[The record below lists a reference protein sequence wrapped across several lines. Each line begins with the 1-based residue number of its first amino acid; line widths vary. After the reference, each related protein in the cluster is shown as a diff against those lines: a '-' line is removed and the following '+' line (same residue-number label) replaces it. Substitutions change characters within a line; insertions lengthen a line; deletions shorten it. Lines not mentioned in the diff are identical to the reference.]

1 MLGNENTSRVDA
13 VKEPVRM
20 KSFFSGFFLR
30 SIFLVLAAAVFP
42 AVAIIFFTGVERNAV
57 ALQQAETHATDTLR
71 SLVQSQQSF
80 VHQASTLLSVAKDLN
95 YDTKAGERFWKKDD
109 GDGSYLAESGMFF
122 FVAVETLLRESEI
135 PVGIPPWEEKDA
147 LPGFI
152 SGTGMCGKDAPKPC
166 LHHGLLVPNSK
177 GGPMVI
183 ARSADKLTLHYL
195 LDRLR
200 ETPGARIY
208 LMDMGGHF
216 AFYLPS
222 LDAVGKDQIAS
233 VREALAERGGDEGS
247 FYTNFA
253 KERYFV
259 SYASIYLNETDI
271 RSYAQAAIVIPE
283 KSFQAQVTAMRL
295 KDVLLLSVALGGAVF
310 LSILIVYLLFYPS
323 FTKMLRMARAYAV
336 GQYEVRISPKQPV
349 SEFGELARS
358 MNFMAAALE
367 RREQELIRARQG
379 AEAAGQNKSQF
390 LATMSHEIR
399 TPMNAII
406 GMAYVALKGELNL
419 RQRGY
424 LTKIYDAAS
433 SLLKVINDILEL
445 SKLDAGKLRM
455 EKVSFAMREIVN
467 EARRHV
473 AMPAHEKGLELNFHI
488 APNVPRY
495 LLGDPQYFNQVLG
508 HLLENAVRMT
518 GEGCVSLFC
527 ELESKSADTANILM
541 RVKDTGPGMSRKR
554 LAFLKGLFAGKE
566 DALPENNVGQA
577 AGLGLLLVH
586 RLVRGM
592 GGKVEVESVPG
603 EGTMFSI
610 GIPFGLREGG
620 TDNHQVLLSGMR
632 VMIVDDDPSSLNTVK
647 EVLDSFGMRTT
658 VLEKAESVVGMLEA
672 ADSAGDPFGMVV
684 LDLRMPN
691 SDGLELSRRIQ
702 AADALALSPALVL
715 LSAFGWED
723 LASQA
728 DEIGVDA
735 FLHKPIN
742 ESVIFDTILTLLRP
756 DVGSS
761 SLLAMGGSEQDIQNI
776 QGFSVLVVDDS
787 LENQQT
793 VRTLLKD
800 AGAAVTVVDDGRKA
814 LALLAAEADCPDPPF
829 DMVMMDIQMPAMNGL
844 ETCRA
849 IRGLSAAWAEDLPII
864 ALTAHAGAPDMAGFK
879 EAGIDTHAARILSAE
894 AFFACIRKWQRIS
907 QVDDPAVAM
916 RIRKLCDALW
926 QSDPHWR
933 KAYEAVEFMLG
944 LHIHEGRLQKL
955 AGMLEAGDMRGA
967 LAYIVRLNRWLGF
980 Q

>member
-1 MLGNENTSRVDA
+1 
-13 VKEPVRM
+13 M

-57 ALQQAETHATDTLR
+57 ALQQAEIHATDTLR
-71 SLVQSQQSF
+71 SLVQAQQSF
-80 VHQASTLLSVAKDLN
+80 VRQASALLTIAKDLN
-95 YDTKAGERFWKKDD
+95 YDTRTGEKLWEKDD
-109 GDGSYLAESGMFF
+109 GDGSHSAELGMFF
-122 FVAVETLLRESEI
+122 FVEVETLLRESEM
-135 PVGIPPWEEKDA
+135 PVGIPPWEEKGA
-147 LPGFI
+147 LPSFI
-152 SGTGMCGKDAPKPC
+152 SGTAMCGKDEPEPC
-166 LHHGLLVPNSK
+166 LHHGLLVPNPK
-177 GGPMVI
+177 GRPMVM

-195 LDRLR
+195 LGRLR
-200 ETPGARIY
+200 ETPGARMY

-216 AFYLPS
+216 AFCLPS
-222 LDAVGKDQIAS
+222 LDGVGKDHVAS
-233 VREALAERGGDEGS
+233 VREALAERGEDEGS
-247 FYTNFA
+247 FYADFA
-253 KERYFV
+253 AERQFV
-259 SYASIYLNETDI
+259 SYASVYRNETDT
-271 RSYAQAAIVIPE
+271 RPYAQAAIVIPE
-283 KSFQAQVTAMRL
+283 KNLQAQVTAMRL

-323 FTKMLRMARAYAV
+323 FTKMLRMARAYAA

-367 RREQELIRARQG
+367 KREHELIRARQG
-379 AEAAGQNKSQF
+379 AEAAGQNKSEF

-406 GMAYVALKGELNL
+406 GMAYVALKGELSL

-455 EKVSFAMREIVN
+455 EKVSFAMREIIN

-473 AMPAHEKGLELNFHI
+473 AMQAHEKGLELNFYI

-495 LLGDPQYFNQVLG
+495 LLGDPLYFNQVLG

-518 GEGCVSLFC
+518 GKGKVSLFC
-527 ELESKSADTANILM
+527 ELESQSADTVNVLV
-541 RVKDTGPGMSRKR
+541 RVQDTGPGMSRKR
-554 LAFLKGLFAGKE
+554 LLFLKGLFAGKE
-566 DALPENNVGQA
+566 AALPESTVGQS

-586 RLVRGM
+586 RLSRGM
-592 GGKVEVESVPG
+592 NGNVEVESVPG
-603 EGTMFSI
+603 KGTVFSI
-610 GIPFGLREGG
+610 RIPFGLHEGG
-620 TDNHQVLLSGMR
+620 IDRHQALLSGMR
-632 VMIVDDDPSSLNTVK
+632 VMIVDDDPLSLNTIK
-647 EVLDSFGMRTT
+647 ELLDSFGMRAT
-658 VLEKAESVVGMLEA
+658 VLEKAESLVDMLEA
-672 ADSAGDPFGMVV
+672 ADSAGDPFCMVV
-684 LDLRMPN
+684 LDLRMPH
-691 SDGLELSRRIQ
+691 SDGLELSRRIR
-702 AADALALSPALVL
+702 AATALGRSPALVL

-723 LASQA
+723 LARQA
-728 DEIGVDA
+728 DEIGIDA
-735 FLHKPIN
+735 FLHKPVN

-761 SLLAMGGSEQDIQNI
+761 SLLPVEGSELDLQNI
-776 QGFSVLVVDDS
+776 QGFSVLVADDS
-787 LENQQT
+787 LATQQM
-793 VRTLLKD
+793 VRALLKD
-800 AGAAVTVVDDGRKA
+800 AGATVTVVDDGRKA
-814 LALLAAEADCPDPPF
+814 LALLVGEAGSPDPPF
-829 DMVMMDIQMPAMNGL
+829 DMVMMDIQMPVMNGL

-849 IRGLSAAWAEDLPII
+849 IRGLSAAWAEDLPIVV
-864 ALTAHAGAPDMAGFK
+864 LTAHASASDMTGF
-879 EAGIDTHAARILSAE
+879 EVAGIDTHAAKTFSAE
-894 AFFACIRKWQRIS
+894 AFFACIRKWQRVS

-955 AGMLEAGDMRGA
+955 TGMLEAGDMRGA
-967 LAYIVRLNRWLGF
+967 VAYLVRLNRWLGF

>member
-1 MLGNENTSRVDA
+1 
-13 VKEPVRM
+13 M

-71 SLVQSQQSF
+71 SLVQAQQGF
-80 VHQASTLLSVAKDLN
+80 VRQASMLLTVAKDLN
-95 YDTKAGERFWKKDD
+95 YDTRTGEKLWKKDD
-109 GDGSYLAESGMFF
+109 GDGFHSAEWGMFF
-122 FVAVETLLRESEI
+122 FVEVETLLRESEM
-135 PVGIPPWEEKDA
+135 PVGIPPWEEKGA

-152 SGTGMCGKDAPKPC
+152 SGTGMCGKDEPKPC
-166 LHHGLLVPNSK
+166 LHHGLLVPNPK
-177 GGPMVI
+177 GRPMVI
-183 ARSADKLTLHYL
+183 AKSADKLTFNYL
-195 LDRLR
+195 LGRLR
-200 ETPGARIY
+200 ETPGARMY

-216 AFYLPS
+216 AFFLPS

-233 VREALAERGGDEGS
+233 VREALAERSEDEGS
-247 FYTNFA
+247 FYADFA
-253 KERYFV
+253 AERHFV
-259 SYASIYLNETDI
+259 SYASIYRNETDT
-271 RSYAQAAIVIPE
+271 RPYAQAAIVIPE
-283 KSFQAQVTAMRL
+283 KNFQAQVTAMRL

-323 FTKMLRMARAYAV
+323 FTKMLRMARAYAA

-358 MNFMAAALE
+358 MNIMAAALE
-367 RREQELIRARQG
+367 KREHELIRARQG
-379 AEAAGQNKSQF
+379 AEAAGQNKSEF

-406 GMAYVALKGELNL
+406 GMAYVALKGELSL

-473 AMPAHEKGLELNFHI
+473 AMQAHEKGLELNFHI

-495 LLGDPQYFNQVLG
+495 LLGDPLYFNQVLG

-518 GEGCVSLFC
+518 GKGKVSLFC
-527 ELESKSADTANILM
+527 ELESQSADTVNILV
-541 RVKDTGPGMSRKR
+541 RVQDTGPGMSRKR
-554 LAFLKGLFAGKE
+554 LLFLKGLFAGKE
-566 DALPENNVGQA
+566 GALPENTVGQS
-577 AGLGLLLVH
+577 AGLGLLLVY
-586 RLVRGM
+586 RLLRGM
-592 GGKVEVESVPG
+592 NGKVEVGSVPG
-603 EGTMFSI
+603 EGTVFSI
-610 GIPFGLREGG
+610 RIPFGLHEGG
-620 TDNHQVLLSGMR
+620 TENHQALLSGMR
-632 VMIVDDDPSSLNTVK
+632 VMIVDDDPLSLNTIK
-647 EVLDSFGMRTT
+647 ELLDSFGMRAT
-658 VLEKAESVVGMLEA
+658 VLEKAESLVDMLEA
-672 ADSAGDPFGMVV
+672 ADSAGDPFCMVV
-684 LDLRMPN
+684 LDLRMPH
-691 SDGLELSRRIQ
+691 SDGLELARRIR
-702 AADALALSPALVL
+702 AATALGRSPALVL

-723 LASQA
+723 LARQA
-728 DEIGVDA
+728 DEIGIDA
-735 FLHKPIN
+735 FLHKPVN

-756 DVGSS
+756 DAGSS
-761 SLLAMGGSEQDIQNI
+761 SLLPVEGSELDLQNI
-776 QGFSVLVVDDS
+776 QGFSVLVADDS
-787 LENQQT
+787 LANQQM
-793 VRTLLKD
+793 VRALLKD
-800 AGAAVTVVDDGRKA
+800 AGATVTVVDDGRKA
-814 LALLAAEADCPDPPF
+814 LALLVGEAGSPDPPF
-829 DMVMMDIQMPAMNGL
+829 DMVMMDIQMPVMNGL

-849 IRGLSAAWAEDLPII
+849 IRGLSAAWAEDLPIV
-864 ALTAHAGAPDMAGFK
+864 ALTAHASASDMTGFE
-879 EAGIDTHAARILSAE
+879 EAGIDTHAAKTFSAE
-894 AFFACIRKWQRIS
+894 AFFACIRKWQRVS

-944 LHIHEGRLQKL
+944 LHIHKGRLRKL

-967 LAYIVRLNRWLGF
+967 VAYLVRLNRWLGF